1 MGTGRQRTLLFL
13 ALLALLAAAAAAG
26 TACRREQPP
35 APDVVARIGG
45 KDVHYARFE
54 GYLKRSMG
62 DPDTVLASDVLSEL
76 FDQFLD
82 EQLLAHLAV
91 ERGLVPSI
99 DQPRQAAAALLGAD
113 TEAEPGEAEVTAYY
127 AVHRQEL
134 ARPERVRLRQILLED
149 RKAAD
154 RAARDIAAGIAFE
167 EVARRVSQGES
178 AGGFQGVLARADL
191 PPAFADAIFSLKP
204 GQVSRVMPADYGFHL
219 FQVVERL
226 PAEVAP
232 LEEVKDGIR
241 DRLRQERADRRLA
254 SLVKECRSHYTVV
267 VYGRNLP
274 FNYEGVYG
282 GSKKNQRR

>member
-1 MGTGRQRTLLFL
+1 MGFRAYPPLFF
-13 ALLALLAAAAAAG
+13 ALTALSLAA
-26 TACRREQPP
+26 CHREAPP

-54 GYLKRSMG
+54 GYLQRSVG
-62 DPDTVLASDVLSEL
+62 DPDTVLGSDVLSEL

-99 DQPRQAAAALLGAD
+99 DFPRQAADALLKAD
-113 TEAEPGEAEVTAYY
+113 SGTEPAPAEIAAYY
-127 AVHRQEL
+127 DAHRQEF
-134 ARPERVRLRQILLED
+134 ARPERVRLRQILVEQ
-149 RKAAD
+149 RAAAD
-154 RAARDIAAGIAFE
+154 RAAKEIAAGTPFE
-167 EVARRVSQGES
+167 EVARRLAKGE

-191 PPAFADAIFSLKP
+191 PPAFADAIFSLRP
-204 GQVSRVMPADYGFHL
+204 GEVSRVLPAEYGFHL

-232 LEEVKDGIR
+232 FDEVKEGIR
-241 DRLRQERADRRLA
+241 ARLRQERADHRLA
-254 SLVKECRSHYTVV
+254 SLVGECRNRYTVV

-274 FNYEGVYG
+274 FNYEGAYSG
-282 GSKKNQRR
+282 KKKSERR

>member
-1 MGTGRQRTLLFL
+1 ML
-13 ALLALLAAAAAAG
+13 ALLALLAITAG

-113 TEAEPGEAEVTAYY
+113 TEAEPGDAEITAYY
-127 AVHRQEL
+127 SAHRQDL

-149 RKAAD
+149 RKTAD
-154 RAARDIAAGIAFE
+154 RAARDIAAGTAFE
-167 EVARRVSQGES
+167 EVARRLSQGQS

-191 PPAFADAIFSLKP
+191 PPAFADAIFNLKP
-204 GQVSRVMPADYGFHL
+204 GEVSRVMPADYGFHL

-232 LEEVKDGIR
+232 LDEVRDGIR

-274 FNYEGVYG
+274 FNYEGAYG

>member
-1 MGTGRQRTLLFL
+1 MGSRLS
-13 ALLALLAAAAAAG
+13 LLALCLLSAG
-26 TACRREQPP
+26 IACRREQPP

-54 GYLKRSMG
+54 RYLKRSMG

-99 DQPRQAAAALLGAD
+99 DHPRQAADALLKAD
-113 TEAEPGEAEVTAYY
+113 SGAEPGAAEIAAYY
-127 AVHRQEL
+127 AAHRQEL
-134 ARPERVRLRQILLED
+134 SRPERVRLRQILIED
-149 RKAAD
+149 RAAAD
-154 RAARDIAAGIAFE
+154 RAARQIAAGTPFE
-167 EVARRVSQGES
+167 EVARRLTQEE
-178 AGGFQGVLARADL
+178 AGGFQGVLGRADL
-191 PPAFADAIFSLKP
+191 PPAFADAIFNLKP
-204 GQVSRVMPADYGFHL
+204 GEVSRVMPAEYGFHL

-232 LEEVKDGIR
+232 LDEVKDGIR
-241 DRLRQERADRRLA
+241 IRLREERADRRLA
-254 SLVKECRSHYTVV
+254 SLVKECRNRYTVV

-274 FNYEGVYG
+274 FNYEGVYS
-282 GSKKNQRR
+282 GSKKKAQRR